1 MNNQEIAESLL
12 NLVKLF
18 SDTAWN
24 YERAL
29 DQIQDEDLR
38 LELTELHNEHIENM
52 ENLNSYIRQL
62 GEKTPEYEF
71 SGEISPELKAITSEM
86 PDDEVI
92 RTLRKN
98 EKVINEKLSSIVE
111 DVQIPELTHEL
122 EEEIENEEIYIDT
135 LDNMM

>member
-1 MNNQEIAESLL
+1 MNNQEIAESLME
-12 NLVKLF
+12 LVKLF

-38 LELTELHNEHIENM
+38 LELSELHNEHIGNM

-62 GEKTPEYEF
+62 GEKTPAYEF
-71 SGEISPELKAITSEM
+71 SGEMSSELKAITSEM

-98 EKVINEKLSSIVE
+98 EKVINEKLSSVVE

-122 EEEIENEEIYIDT
+122 EEEIENEKIYIDT
-135 LDNMM
+135 LENLM

>member
-1 MNNQEIAESLL
+1 MNNQEIAESLME
-12 NLVKLF
+12 LVKLF